1 MSEPFIDI
9 ICPTLGRAEKLPEFV
24 ANVHATTTTPHIVT
38 FVFEKDDQATIDA
51 IAFADDLFS
60 VRWVANDRSRTCN
73 GAFNAGVAHIER
85 RATHW
90 FAAGDDLK
98 FHPGWDVDALAEF
111 KFCLAAGTGGV
122 QYGPCRYP
130 RVVGTNDLYHPG
142 VKKGETAT
150 HFLVDAGYVAEL
162 GGDFDETPGIA
173 GHEGYVHNFF
183 DTEFCEV
190 AKARGVFRPCLA
202 SVVEHMHW
210 SAGKRPKD
218 AQDEINHAGETPDRR
233 LFAERK
239 AAWLARKAA
248 A

>member
-1 MSEPFIDI
+1 MTEPFIDI

-24 ANVHATTTTPHIVT
+24 ANIHRTTSYGTEYVVT
-38 FVFEKDDQATIDA
+38 FVME
-51 IAFADDLFS
+51 ADDEAS
-60 VRWVANDRSRTCN
+60 QDAVAAIGGNVRGLLNVRGRNCN
-73 GAFNAGVAHIER
+73 GAFNHGVAMVYP

-98 FHPGWDVDALAEF
+98 FHPGWDVAALAEF
-111 KFCLAAGTGGV
+111 EPGV
-122 QYGPCRYP
+122 

-142 VKKGETAT
+142 VKKGDTAT
-150 HFLVDAGYVAEL
+150 HFLVDATYVAEL
-162 GGDFDETPGIA
+162 GGDFDEEPGIA

-183 DTEFCEV
+183 DTELVEV

-218 AQDEINHAGETPDRR
+218 AQDEINHQGETPDRR
-233 LFAERK
+233 MYAERH